1 MDFKFDDSGF
11 KKLSKNIKE
20 MKEKVPIEKLFTPMF
35 MKRYTKSHNFEEFI
49 LKSGLVNSEKEVTP
63 EAFRAIL
70 DKDWNKY
77 ILKNTSFS
85 SWQAMQEKALKE
97 YLTSQLFKGM
107 K

>member
-1 MDFKFDDSGF
+1 MNFKFDDSGF

-20 MKEKVPIEKLFTPMF
+20 IKEKVPIEKLFSPMF
-35 MKRYTKSHNFEEFI
+35 MKRYTKSYNFEEFV
-49 LKSGLVNSEKEVTP
+49 LKCGLVNSEKEVTP
-63 EAFRAIL
+63 EAFRAIP

>member
-1 MDFKFDDSGF
+1 MDSKFDDSGF

-35 MKRYTKSHNFEEFI
+35 MKRYTKSYNFEEFV
-49 LKSGLVNSEKEVTP
+49 LKSELVNSEKEVTP
-63 EAFRAIL
+63 EEFRAIP

>member
-1 MDFKFDDSGF
+1 MNFKFDDSGF

-20 MKEKVPIEKLFTPMF
+20 IKEKVPIEKLFTPMF
-35 MKRYTKSHNFEEFI
+35 MQRYTKSHNFEEFA
-49 LKSGLVNSEKEVTP
+49 LKSGLVNSEKEVTL
-63 EAFRAIL
+63 EVFRVIP
-70 DKDWNKY
+70 DKEWNKY